1 MNKVISSILRPIA
14 RLIVKDDME
23 YYLGKVDPLP
33 MAELHSRLLKYGWQ
47 PYHRGYVY
55 EGQVCQY
62 RRVVDNGRHEY
73 HIRFYRDGTITGH
86 YSLTPE
92 KGFIRHLF
100 GIGSRPMAEEEASEL
115 MSQLGIAGAI
125 R

>member
-23 YYLGKVDPLP
+23 YYLGKVDQLP

-55 EGQVCQY
+55 EGQICQY

-100 GIGSRPMAEEEASEL
+100 GIGSRPMTEEEASEL

>member
-55 EGQVCQY
+55 EGQVCSQ
-62 RRVVDNGRHEY
+62 GR
-73 HIRFYRDGTITGH
+73 
-86 YSLTPE
+86 
-92 KGFIRHLF
+92 
-100 GIGSRPMAEEEASEL
+100 
-115 MSQLGIAGAI
+115 
-125 R
+125 